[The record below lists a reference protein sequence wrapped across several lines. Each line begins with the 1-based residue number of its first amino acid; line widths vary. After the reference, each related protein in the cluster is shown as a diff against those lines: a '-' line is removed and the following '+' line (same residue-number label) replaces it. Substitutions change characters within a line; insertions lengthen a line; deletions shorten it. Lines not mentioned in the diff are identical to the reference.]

1 MRRSRKLLVLAAL
14 TAALVLPTTTVGAT
28 TTVSATTAVGYQLS
42 GTASPTLFPQVSFS
56 GTAKA
61 ASKKES
67 GTWSADVSQDL
78 GAITGGTF
86 RLKSKVR
93 TYNGPILSGTFGPAT
108 GDCAKTTIP
117 VHGVLAGG
125 GSFDVTVTRVGSLV
139 SGSCVL
145 SSSTVLGSASLVFP

>member
-1 MRRSRKLLVLAAL
+1 MRRPRTLLVMAAL
-14 TAALVLPTTTVGAT
+14 TAALVLPTGAATASTTVTYA
-28 TTVSATTAVGYQLS
+28 LS
-42 GTASPTLFPQVSFS
+42 GTASVTLFPQVSLS

-86 RLKSKVR
+86 RLASKAR
-93 TYNGPILSGTFGPAT
+93 KYSSPILNGTFGPAT

-145 SSSTVLGSASLVFP
+145 SSSTVVGSAKLIYP

>member
-1 MRRSRKLLVLAAL
+1 MRRPRNLLLLAAL
-14 TAALVLPTTTVGAT
+14 TAALVFPTSAATAATTVTYG
-28 TTVSATTAVGYQLS
+28 LS
-42 GTASPTLFPQVSFS
+42 GTASATLFPQVSFA
-56 GTAKA
+56 GAAKA
-61 ASKKES
+61 ASRKES

-93 TYNGPILSGTFGPAT
+93 TYDGPILSGTFGPAT
-108 GDCAKTTIP
+108 GDCSKTTIP

-145 SSSTVLGSASLVFP
+145 SSSTVLGSAKLVFP